1 MGAENPPTGGYPIH
15 LVRVRTEPDGRFTAE
30 AVGLPDIT
38 ATAER
43 REVAVQHVQAMLN
56 EMLARGDLTS
66 VPVPWANPL
75 LHFQHHGDPDDPT
88 EQEFL
93 KELARMKQEDL
104 DHRLRELDEEWPS
117 SSSTPTT

>member
-1 MGAENPPTGGYPIH
+1 MSAENPPTGGYPTH

-56 EMLARGDLTS
+56 QLLARGELVAVS
-66 VPVPWANPL
+66 VPFANPL
-75 LHFQHHGDPDDPT
+75 LHLPKIDPNDPA

-93 KELARMKQEDL
+93 RFLEQRRREDL
-104 DHRLRELDEEWPS
+104 EERLRELDARCS
-117 SSSTPTT
+117 DTSSTPTT